1 MLIGEVSKQFGISI
15 ETLRYYDRIGILTPE
30 RLHQNRSYTDK
41 NIAKLKVIM
50 MMKKMMFSLDEI
62 KNILNMDEK
71 IDKGLKN
78 NFMDS
83 EAAGLLLMQ
92 LKDKYKYI
100 LDMEKDIGAV
110 KRKLEVIINKTES
123 ALMEDKNEQD

>member
-30 RLHQNRSYTDK
+30 RLHQNRYYADK
-41 NIAKLKVIM
+41 NIAKLKAIM
-50 MMKKMMFSLDEI
+50 MMKRMMFSLDEI

-83 EAAGLLLMQ
+83 EAAGLLLLQ

-110 KRKLEVIINKTES
+110 KKKLEVIINKTES
-123 ALMEDKNEQD
+123 ALKEGKNE

>member
-15 ETLRYYDRIGILTPE
+15 ETLRYYDRIEILTPE
-30 RLHQNRSYTDK
+30 RLHQNRYYTEK
-41 NIAKLKVIM
+41 NIAKLKAIM
-50 MMKKMMFSLDEI
+50 MMKRMMFSLDEI

-83 EAAGLLLMQ
+83 EAAGLLLIR

-100 LDMEKDIGAV
+100 LDMEKDIDAV
-110 KRKLEVIINKTES
+110 KKKLEIMINKTES
-123 ALMEDKNEQD
+123 ALMEGKNEQD

>member
-15 ETLRYYDRIGILTPE
+15 ETLRYYDRIGILTPG
-30 RLHQNRSYTDK
+30 RLHQNRYYDEK
-41 NIAKLKVIM
+41 NIAKLKAIM
-50 MMKKMMFSLDEI
+50 MMKRMMFSLDEI

-71 IDKGLKN
+71 IDKGLEN

-83 EAAGLLLMQ
+83 EAAGLLLIQ

-110 KRKLEVIINKTES
+110 KKKLEVIINKTES
-123 ALMEDKNEQD
+123 ALKEGKNE